1 MSTSITQQVNN
12 NLKLEC
18 LRLFQD
24 YRISGNPDLRN
35 KIMQLN
41 FGLVKKEVY
50 NWINQYHESY
60 EDLLQVGCLG
70 LLRAIERFDPEKGHA
85 FSSYAIPYI
94 RGEIQ
99 HYLRDK
105 NHSVKIPRRWLEL
118 GQQAATAT
126 KNFQKKFNRLPQD
139 SEIAQI
145 LEISVQEWREIKL
158 AYQNREPLS
167 LDLPVGDNEE
177 NKTCLGDLVPDSEYR
192 SFQLAQEDKIRLQN
206 ALNNLEEKTRNV
218 LEFVFLYDLT
228 QKETAERLG
237 ISVITVSRHLK
248 KGVNLMKNFMGQE

>member
-1 MSTSITQQVNN
+1 MSTSTTQKANN

-18 LRLFQD
+18 LSLFQD
-24 YRISGNPDLRN
+24 YRASGNPDLRN

-60 EDLLQVGCLG
+60 EDLLQVGCIG
-70 LLRAIERFDPEKGHA
+70 LLRAIERFDIEKGHA
-85 FSSYAIPYI
+85 FSSFAIPYI

-105 NHSVKIPRRWLEL
+105 NHSVRIPRRWLEL
-118 GQQAATAT
+118 GQQAATVT
-126 KNFQKKFNRLPQD
+126 KNFQKQYNRLPQD
-139 SEIAQI
+139 SEIAQV
-145 LEISVQEWREIKL
+145 LEISVQEWSEIKL
-158 AYQNREPLS
+158 AYQNRDPVS
-167 LDLPVGDNEE
+167 LDVTVGDNEE
-177 NKTCLGDLVPDSEYR
+177 NGTTLVDLVPDQEFR
-192 SFQLAQEDKIRLQN
+192 SFQLAQEDTIRIQG
-206 ALNNLEEKTRNV
+206 ALNHLEEKTRNV
-218 LEFVFLYDLT
+218 LEFVFLCDLT

-248 KGVNLMKNFMGQE
+248 KGLISLKNLMGQE

>member
-1 MSTSITQQVNN
+1 MSTSMTQKVNN

-24 YRISGNPDLRN
+24 YRASGNLELRN

-50 NWINQYHESY
+50 NWINQYQESY
-60 EDLLQVGCLG
+60 EDLLQVGCMG
-70 LLRAIERFDPEKGHA
+70 LLRAIEKFDLEKGYA
-85 FSSYAIPYI
+85 FSSFAIPYI

-105 NHSVKIPRRWLEL
+105 NYSVKIPRRWLEL
-118 GQQAATAT
+118 GQQAATFT
-126 KNFQKKFNRLPQD
+126 KNFQKQYNRPPLD
-139 SEIAQI
+139 SEIAQV
-145 LEISVQEWREIKL
+145 LEISQQEWREIKL
-158 AYQNREPLS
+158 AHQNRDPIS
-167 LDLPVGDNEE
+167 LDATVGDSEE
-177 NKTCLGDLVPDSEYR
+177 NTTTLADLVPDSQYR
-192 SFQLAQEDKIRLQN
+192 SFQLAQEDKIRLQS
-206 ALNNLEEKTRNV
+206 ALNNLEDKTRNV

-248 KGVNLMKNFMGQE
+248 KGLNSLRNFLGQE

>member
-1 MSTSITQQVNN
+1 MYTYTNKKDKQD
-12 NLKLEC
+12 LKLEC
-18 LRLFQD
+18 LSLLKD
-24 YRISGNPDLRN
+24 YCQTKNPQTRN

-50 NWINQYHESY
+50 NWINQYQESY

-70 LLRAIERFDPEKGHA
+70 LIRAIEKFDIEKGNA
-85 FSSYAIPYI
+85 FSSFAIPYI

-105 NHSVKIPRRWLEL
+105 NYSVKIPRRWLEL
-118 GQQAATAT
+118 GQQANSAI
-126 KNFQKKFNRLPQD
+126 KNYQKKFNRLPSD

-145 LEISVQEWREIKL
+145 LEISLQQWREIKL
-158 AYQNREPLS
+158 AHQNRDPLS
-167 LDLPVGDNEE
+167 LDLPVGEHEE
-177 NKTCLGDLVPDSEYR
+177 GKTSLGDLVPDNDYR

-206 ALNNLEEKTRNV
+206 ALSNLEEKTRNI

-237 ISVITVSRHLK
+237 VSVITVSRHLK
-248 KGVNLMKNFMGQE
+248 KGLNSMKNLLAQE

>member
-1 MSTSITQQVNN
+1 MSTPMTQQVNN

-24 YRISGNPDLRN
+24 YRRLGTPELRN

-41 FGLVKKEVY
+41 FGLVKREVY
-50 NWINQYHESY
+50 NWINQYQESY

-70 LLRAIERFDPEKGHA
+70 LLRAIEKFDIEKGYA
-85 FSSYAIPYI
+85 FSSFAIPYI

-126 KNFQKKFNRLPQD
+126 RNFQKQFNRLPQD

-145 LEISVQEWREIKL
+145 LEISLDEWREIKL
-158 AYQNREPLS
+158 ANQNREPLS
-167 LDLPVGDNEE
+167 LDVPVGINEE
-177 NKTCLGDLVPDSEYR
+177 NNTNLVDLVPDNEYR

-206 ALNNLEEKTRNV
+206 ALSHLEDKTRNI

-237 ISVITVSRHLK
+237 VSVITVSRHLK
-248 KGVNLMKNFMGQE
+248 KGINSLKNFMGQE